1 MCWKYYCSSI
11 VNNSYSQY
19 QSILETDCFLSTL
32 LLISFSYFFQFHT
45 RFHSSLLRK
54 KEQTDS
60 ISPKSTSHFLYAPF
74 SSNHFLHI
82 KILCTTHD
90 FDHFVFTLEF
100 TLPNI
105 HCFILNPHSVVPPR
119 FSLTIRLFRCHLVF
133 HFDPMLRTIQ
143 RSRLLIQSVRAIT
156 QRISNGRKNHF
167 LMF

>member
-1 MCWKYYCSSI
+1 MPKILLFVDCKGLLQPISI
-11 VNNSYSQY
+11 DSWNRLFSFNSVAH
-19 QSILETDCFLSTL
+19 FLFL
-32 LLISFSYFFQFHT
+32 FFQFHT

-54 KEQTDS
+54 NEKTDS

-74 SSNHFLHI
+74 ISNHFLHI
-82 KILCTTHD
+82 KILCSTLD
-90 FDHFVFTLEF
+90 FDHFVFTLDF

-105 HCFILNPHSVVPPR
+105 LCFILNPHSVVSPR

-156 QRISNGRKNHF
+156 QRISNGRKNHS